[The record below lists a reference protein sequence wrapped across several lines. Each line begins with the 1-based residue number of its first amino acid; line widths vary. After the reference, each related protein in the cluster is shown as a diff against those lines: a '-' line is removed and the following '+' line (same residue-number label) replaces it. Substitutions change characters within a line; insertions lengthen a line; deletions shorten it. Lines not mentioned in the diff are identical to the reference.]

1 MVKSE
6 FLVKRIF
13 LNVILV
19 SMTLV
24 SIFVWP
30 SWVFMI
36 WLMFF
41 IGFGLS
47 EFFDMILKKGV
58 PVYKKTGIFMGLV
71 IPLII
76 LKPVEELVLAFLL
89 LAFILFFALQFFKK
103 DHTDSILGI
112 STTVFGVIYVS
123 WLASYLLKVRQFED
137 GCLLVFFTILVCK
150 ASDAGAFFIGKMFGR
165 HKLLKEI
172 SPNKSIEGA
181 IGGFC
186 FSVLAA
192 FLSKAYLSHI
202 SLPHLLVLGV
212 LIGLAA
218 QLGDLSESL
227 IKRDCTVKDSGNLI
241 PGQGGVLDMLDS
253 ILFSAP
259 IVYLYLKYIL

>member
-1 MVKSE
+1 MSKV
-6 FLVKRIF
+6 LVKRIL

-19 SMTLV
+19 VMTLV
-24 SIFVWP
+24 SIFVCP
-30 SWVFMI
+30 SWIFMI
-36 WLMFF
+36 WLMLF
-41 IGFGLS
+41 IGLGLN
-47 EFFDMILKKGV
+47 ELFDMILKKGV

-76 LKPVEELVLAFLL
+76 LNPAEELVLVFLL

-103 DHTDSILGI
+103 NHMDAILGI

-123 WLASYLLKVRQFED
+123 WLASYLLKIRQFD
-137 GCLLVFFTILVCK
+137 QGSLLVLFTILVCK
-150 ASDAGAFFIGKMFGR
+150 ASDAGAFFIGKNFGR

-186 FSVLAA
+186 FSILAA
-192 FLSKAYLSHI
+192 FLSKIYLTRI
-202 SLPHLLVLGV
+202 SVHHLLVLGV
-212 LIGLAA
+212 LVGLAA

-227 IKRDCTVKDSGNLI
+227 IKRDCAVKDSGNLI
-241 PGQGGVLDMLDS
+241 PGQGGVLDTLDS